1 MDYIIIRKVDFTKN
15 ILLEKLNKYLF
26 NYLKNTNTYIFDIHK
41 TIEYGDN
48 NMDEVIF
55 NFINKNH
62 DKVNIIYGNGWI
74 NILSNRSPSI
84 SILNWPVI
92 DKDKIKKFYNLLN
105 NFEEII
111 AKENQILWVEKS
123 IFDKFKEKYNYLN
136 INKLDTQ
143 GIYYKILIN

>member
-1 MDYIIIRKVDFTKN
+1 MTVRDST
-15 ILLEKLNKYLF
+15 
-26 NYLKNTNTYIFDIHK
+26 NY
-41 TIEYGDN
+41 
-48 NMDEVIF
+48 
-55 NFINKNH
+55 

-92 DKDKIKKFYNLLN
+92 DKDKLKKFYNSLN
-105 NFEEII
+105 NFEKII
-111 AKENQILWVEKS
+111 SKENQILWVEKS